1 MADTITDYNPPPTG
15 ERFMQSDARVRL
27 IMGPVGSG
35 KSTVCV
41 TEIFKRC
48 AEMPKSKDG
57 FRRSRWC
64 VVRNTNQQLRQ
75 TTFATWKQ
83 WFPPGQAGTW
93 KESEKTFY
101 LNVGDIRA
109 EILFLPL
116 DTPDDAQRLLS
127 LELTGAFF
135 NEAREIAPE
144 LITAAFSRL
153 GRYPSKAM
161 IKEPYWYGL
170 IMDTNPPSR
179 DSWLYTTFEEEKPEG
194 WEIFKQPG
202 GTDPDAENTANL
214 PETYYDD
221 MMNGATEDWINVHV
235 HGQYGRSLIG
245 RAVYENTFKREFHV
259 AKEPLLAN
267 KSAESTIL
275 IGMDFGR
282 TPAAV
287 MGQRHYT
294 GRINVLDSLYV
305 ENIGLERFLNTKL
318 KPLLQEKFPYN
329 KYHVVG
335 DPAGVAKSQL
345 GEENAFDVLK
355 KCGFTSARPAVTND
369 VDRRIQAVE
378 TLLAQQVDG
387 KAMFMFSP
395 ENTSQGMKHLI
406 AGLDGGY
413 MYKRKTNGSYDA
425 SPEKNQYSHD
435 NDALQYLA
443 LGANLQGG
451 SQFRSAAEIKPAPR
465 RWGCR

>member
-1 MADTITDYNPPPTG
+1 LARGAITYNSSTGQIQYNVTSDYRAKTLKG
-15 ERFMQSDARVRL
+15 RFEA
-27 IMGPVGSG
+27 
-35 KSTVCV
+35 
-41 TEIFKRC
+41 
-48 AEMPKSKDG
+48 
-57 FRRSRWC
+57 
-64 VVRNTNQQLRQ
+64 
-75 TTFATWKQ
+75 
-83 WFPPGQAGTW
+83 
-93 KESEKTFY
+93 
-101 LNVGDIRA
+101 GDIIDR
-109 EILFLPL
+109 IPVY
-116 DTPDDAQRLLS
+116 
-127 LELTGAFF
+127 
-135 NEAREIAPE
+135 I
-144 LITAAFSRL
+144 
-153 GRYPSKAM
+153 GR
-161 IKEPYWYGL
+161 
-170 IMDTNPPSR
+170 
-179 DSWLYTTFEEEKPEG
+179 
-194 WEIFKQPG
+194 
-202 GTDPDAENTANL
+202 
-214 PETYYDD
+214 
-221 MMNGATEDWINVHV
+221 MNGATEDWINVHV
-235 HGQYGRSLIG
+235 HGQYGRSLVG

-395 ENTSQGMKHLI
+395 EVTSPGMKHLI

-413 MYKRKTNGSYDA
+413 MYKRKTNGSYDT

>member
-15 ERFMQSDARVRL
+15 EQFMQSDARVRL

-202 GTDPDAENTANL
+202 GMEPDAENKENL

-235 HGQYGRSLIG
+235 HGQYGRSLVG

-267 KSAESTIL
+267 KSNESTIL